1 MNKVLQD
8 GLKINRTVSLSDDKK
23 QGFQWVTK
31 LIQLFAILLGA
42 FCFAAGLKEALGIPF
57 RVEDV
62 GLAVFVIAIV
72 MFLLCQVPEL
82 QMVKWFFGIFFYG
95 LFLFSRL
102 ADIKNGFFIIE
113 NLTIDQIS
121 SYYNL
126 QLAHYIADN
135 NSAIQDTTL
144 VTIMILIPVVAL
156 LSIAIT
162 KCNFLTICTTILIL
176 PLAGIFLI
184 GAVPSEKLLL
194 AYLVIVLYISRSGF
208 SFQRDIARDQKP
220 FLHKINSRAAV
231 WISIFTFFV
240 FMILRSFISVED
252 YNKVT
257 KINAAKVELQTA
269 MQNFSYQDILTQ
281 LQDFSLFGS
290 TSSVGGLSGGKLGKT
305 GEVVYNNDEQLLVT
319 LPYDALENANSS
331 IYLKGYVGCV
341 YNGDKWGKL
350 LPKDKKR
357 YNELKATMPKKD
369 FQPLKQT
376 NQLIERIFN
385 KDNITNEQ
393 RASENLYNSISTD
406 GINTTQPGNVIISSF
421 GSYNIMQGNMKVEY
435 KGANKKYI
443 YAPYLTDFS
452 KINQIYEEEDLYTA
466 PLVLR
471 DQYSFDY
478 YLNFNLDN
486 LGYDFTVRNIEKLGN
501 YPKYEKLYRK
511 YVYSVYTQLPSKGV
525 ERLKQKLSIP
535 ELTADLPLSTKIESI
550 KDYLARNTEYTL
562 KPGPLPKGKD
572 FVEYFLFDN
581 KKGYCAHYASAATLM
596 LRALGVPARYVEGY
610 VVKPDSENISKS
622 NQLVSVYGTDYTEQW
637 NEISAQV
644 KVTDKSAHAWVEVY
658 VDGCG
663 WFPVEFTPSSS
674 YFTNN
679 SNLDRL
685 EQLDNFMRDTPS
697 KDPTPTPKPISPTPK
712 TNKQNIIKPNT
723 PNKQNDSKTDK
734 KLHISLDTLLI
745 LAFIVFVIAGISI
758 LVLWRVRRRNH
769 LLGTPNRNKKAI
781 YLFAEA
787 DKMLSFQKVLPGK
800 GKTLEDCEEYLKERP
815 DIVHT
820 NLFNSCMEIVRK
832 ARFGSGIITE
842 EELKKV
848 ESLHQSLID
857 KSYNKLPF
865 YKKLYWRILFLI

>member
-23 QGFQWVTK
+23 QGFQWGTK

-62 GLAVFVIAIV
+62 GLAVFISAIV
-72 MFLLCQVPEL
+72 IFALCQVPEL

-102 ADIKNGFFIIE
+102 SEIKNGFFILE
-113 NLTIDQIS
+113 NLAIDQIS

-126 QLAHYIADN
+126 QLAHYIADSN
-135 NSAIQDTTL
+135 FAIQDTTL
-144 VTIMILIPVVAL
+144 LTIMILIPFVAL

-162 KCNFLTICTTILIL
+162 KCDFLTICTTILIL

-184 GAVPSEKLLL
+184 GEVPSEKLLL
-194 AYLVIVLYISRSGF
+194 AYLMIILYISRSGF
-208 SFQRDIARDQKP
+208 SFQREMARDQKP

-231 WISIFTFFV
+231 WISIFAFFI
-240 FMILRSFISVED
+240 FMILRSFISVDD

-257 KINAAKVELQTA
+257 KIKTAKANLQTT
-269 MQNFSYQDILTQ
+269 MQNFSYQDILSQ

-290 TSSVGGLSGGKLGKT
+290 ANSVGGLSGGKLGKT
-305 GEVVYNNDEQLLVT
+305 GEVVYTNDEQLLVT

-331 IYLKGYVGCV
+331 IYLKGYVGSV
-341 YNGDKWGKL
+341 YNGDKWEKL

-385 KDNITNEQ
+385 KENILNAQ
-393 RASENLYNSISTD
+393 RASDGLYNSVTTD
-406 GINTTQPGNVIISSF
+406 GLNTTVNTVLSSS
-421 GSYNIMQGNMKVEY
+421 GTYNIMQGNMKVEY

-443 YAPYLTDFS
+443 YAPYLTDLS

-478 YLNFNLDN
+478 YLNFNLDEV
-486 LGYDFTVRNIEKLGN
+486 GYNFTIDNIEKLGN
-501 YPKYEKLYRK
+501 YPKYEKLYRN
-511 YVYSVYTQLPSKGV
+511 YVYRVYTQLPKKGI
-525 ERLKQKLSIP
+525 ERLEKDFSKP
-535 ELTADLPLSTKIESI
+535 ELKADSTLFNKIEYI
-550 KDYLARNTEYTL
+550 KNYLDSNTQYTL

-572 FVEYFLFDN
+572 YVEYFLYEN

-596 LRALGVPARYVEGY
+596 LRAMGVPARYVEGY

-622 NQLVSVYGTDYTEQW
+622 NQLVTVYGTDYSEQW

-644 KVTDKSAHAWVEVY
+644 KVTDKAAHAWVEVY

-663 WFPVEFTPSSS
+663 WFPVEFTPSSN
-674 YFTNN
+674 YYTNN
-679 SNLDRL
+679 TNLDKL
-685 EQLDNFMRDTPS
+685 KMLDNFMKDTPS
-697 KDPTPTPKPISPTPK
+697 KDPTPTPKPISPTPNA
-712 TNKQNIIKPNT
+712 NKQNIVKPNT
-723 PNKQNDSKTDK
+723 PNKQNHNKTDK
-734 KLHISLDTLLI
+734 KLYISLNTLFV
-745 LAFIVFVIAGISI
+745 LAFVAFVIAGISI
-758 LVLWRVRRRNH
+758 LFIWRVRRRNQ
-769 LLGTPNRNKKAI
+769 LLETPNRNKKAI

-800 GKTLEDCEEYLKERP
+800 RKTLEDCEEYLMERP

-832 ARFGSGIITE
+832 ARFGSGSITE

-848 ESLHQSLID
+848 ESLHQNL
-857 KSYNKLPF
+857 YNKTYDKLPI